1 MNKTKSKVKAYASL
15 SEEDKARI
23 VAQRVIEARIDI
35 TGDYKQ
41 WLNICFGFT
50 LVMGEGG
57 RTLFHDI
64 SQFHHSYNYKECD
77 KLYDDC
83 LKRLQSG
90 GKEGITIASF
100 YKYAK
105 DAGISISTLTE
116 EECNHTAP
124 YLTPNAPNAP
134 VGELGE
140 LGQTGG
146 SVTPGIETAVAALNL
161 FSPNVAGKLSKI
173 FQDIAS
179 LGTTAQQKDMLIFA
193 SLALL
198 SGCFPE
204 VWASYDNRLVFANL
218 YCFLVAPPASNKG
231 IVSACLKLVDLIEQ
245 EIRESNER
253 EMEEFKQRMAELRAS
268 KNKGAG
274 YPMEKEPPFRSLL
287 ISANSSS
294 TALYQALADNNGEG
308 ITFETEADS
317 LAFALKSDYGNF
329 GDGMRKGFHHE
340 CISYTRR
347 TDKEHVRIRLPKW
360 SVFLTGTPGQV
371 TNLVPSCEDGLFSR
385 IIFMSMRRENKWRNV
400 FAKREQTI
408 DGAMEAIGRRVY
420 AIHRLLRQAGKKG
433 IEFVLTEKQQ
443 DRFND
448 FFDKLYREYG
458 SMMEENFDANV
469 LRMGLSCFRIAMV
482 LSITRLEDAATLPQ
496 TIVCT
501 DDDFDAAVTI
511 ANTLIEHSAF
521 IFSNLMPAKETDSV
535 STAKL
540 SELQRK
546 LFKALPDHFTTQQA
560 LAMTKKLDMLP
571 KTIGKYLGYFVT
583 RFHICKRT
591 RPGEYEKVKATENKE
606 ENSQS

>member
-1 MNKTKSKVKAYASL
+1 MKKTNSKVKAYTSL
-15 SEEDKARI
+15 SEEDKVRI
-23 VAQRVIEARIDI
+23 VAQRVIEAGVDI

-50 LVMGEGG
+50 LVTGEGG

-64 SQFHHSYNYKECD
+64 SQFHHSYNHKECD

-105 DAGISISTLTE
+105 DAGISISMLTE

-134 VGELGE
+134 VGEVGHTGE
-140 LGQTGG
+140 SG
-146 SVTPGIETAVAALNL
+146 TPGIETAVVALNL
-161 FSPNVAGKLSKI
+161 FSPKVAGKLSKI

-179 LGTTAQQKDMLIFA
+179 LGITAQQKDMLIFA

-204 VWASYDNRLVFANL
+204 VWANYDNRLVFANL
-218 YCFLVAPPASNKG
+218 YFFLVAPPASNKG

-253 EMEEFKQRMAELRAS
+253 EMEEFKQRMAELKAS
-268 KNKGAG
+268 KNKEVG
-274 YPMEKEPPFRSLL
+274 YPMEKEPPYRSLL

-294 TALYQALADNNGEG
+294 TAIYQALADNNGEG

-329 GDGMRKGFHHE
+329 SDGLRKGFHHE

-360 SVFLTGTPGQV
+360 SVFLTGTLGQV

-385 IIFMSMRRENKWRNV
+385 IIFMLMRRENKWRNV
-400 FAKREQTI
+400 FAKKEQTI
-408 DGAMEAIGRRVY
+408 DEAMEAIGKRVY
-420 AIHRLLRQAGKKG
+420 AIHQLLRQAGKKG
-433 IEFVLTEKQQ
+433 VEFVLTEKQQ
-443 DRFND
+443 DGFND

-458 SMMEENFDANV
+458 SMMGENFDANV

-482 LSITRLEDAATLPQ
+482 LSISRLEGATTLPPA
-496 TIVCT
+496 IVCT
-501 DDDFDAAVTI
+501 DDDFEAAIII
-511 ANTLIEHSAF
+511 ANTLIEHSAL
-521 IFSNLMPAKETDSV
+521 IFSNLMPKQETEPEA
-535 STAKL
+535 TAKL
-540 SELQRK
+540 SDLQRK

-560 LAMTKKLDMLP
+560 LAMAQKLNMVP

-591 RPGEYEKVKATENKE
+591 KPGEYEKVKPSENKE
-606 ENSQS
+606 ENSRQ

>member
-15 SEEDKARI
+15 SEEDKVRI
-23 VAQRVIEARIDI
+23 VAQRVIEAGVDI

-50 LVMGEGG
+50 LVTGEGG

-64 SQFHHSYNYKECD
+64 SQFHHSYNHKECD

-105 DAGISISTLTE
+105 DAGISISMLTE

-124 YLTPNAPNAP
+124 YLAPNAPNAP
-134 VGELGE
+134 VGEVGHTGE
-140 LGQTGG
+140 SG
-146 SVTPGIETAVAALNL
+146 TPGIETAVVALNL
-161 FSPNVAGKLSKI
+161 FSPKVAGKLSKI
-173 FQDIAS
+173 FRDIAS
-179 LGTTAQQKDMLIFA
+179 LGITPQQKDMLIFA

-204 VWASYDNRLVFANL
+204 VWANYDNRLVFANL
-218 YCFLVAPPASNKG
+218 YFFLVAPPASNKG

-253 EMEEFKQRMAELRAS
+253 EMEEFKQRMAELKAS
-268 KNKGAG
+268 KNKEVG
-274 YPMEKEPPFRSLL
+274 YPMEKEPPYRSLL

-294 TALYQALADNNGEG
+294 TAIYQALADNNGEG

-329 GDGMRKGFHHE
+329 SDGLRKGFHHE

-360 SVFLTGTPGQV
+360 SVFLTGTLGQV

-385 IIFMSMRRENKWRNV
+385 IIFMLMRRENKWRNV
-400 FAKREQTI
+400 FAKKEQTI
-408 DGAMEAIGRRVY
+408 DEAMEAIGKRVY
-420 AIHRLLRQAGKKG
+420 AIHQLLRQAGKKG
-433 IEFVLTEKQQ
+433 VEFVLTEKQQ
-443 DRFND
+443 DGFND

-458 SMMEENFDANV
+458 SMMGENFDANV

-482 LSITRLEDAATLPQ
+482 LGITRLEGATTLPPA
-496 TIVCT
+496 IVCT
-501 DDDFDAAVTI
+501 DDDFEAAIII
-511 ANTLIEHSAF
+511 ANTLIEHSAL
-521 IFSNLMPAKETDSV
+521 IFSNLMPKQETEPEA
-535 STAKL
+535 TAKL

-546 LFKALPDHFTTQQA
+546 LFKALPDRFTTQQA
-560 LAMTKKLDMLP
+560 LAMAQKLNMVP
-571 KTIGKYLGYFVT
+571 KTIGKYLGFFVT

-591 RPGEYEKVKATENKE
+591 KPGEYEKVKPTENKE

>member
-1 MNKTKSKVKAYASL
+1 MKKTNSKVKAYASL
-15 SEEDKARI
+15 SEEDKVRI
-23 VAQRVIEARIDI
+23 VAQRVIEAGVDI

-50 LVMGEGG
+50 LVTGEGG

-64 SQFHHSYNYKECD
+64 SQFHHSYNHKECD

-105 DAGISISTLTE
+105 DAGISISMLTE

-124 YLTPNAPNAP
+124 YLAPNAPNAP
-134 VGELGE
+134 VGEVGHTGE
-140 LGQTGG
+140 SG
-146 SVTPGIETAVAALNL
+146 TPGIETAVVALNL
-161 FSPNVAGKLSKI
+161 FSPKVAGKLSKI

-179 LGTTAQQKDMLIFA
+179 LGITPQQKDMLIFA

-204 VWASYDNRLVFANL
+204 VWANYDNRLVFANL
-218 YCFLVAPPASNKG
+218 YFFLVAPPASNKG

-253 EMEEFKQRMAELRAS
+253 EMEEFKQRMAELKAS
-268 KNKGAG
+268 KNKGVG
-274 YPMEKEPPFRSLL
+274 YPMEKEPPYRSLL

-294 TALYQALADNNGEG
+294 TAIYQALADNNGEG

-329 GDGMRKGFHHE
+329 SDGLRKGFHHE

-385 IIFMSMRRENKWRNV
+385 IIFMLMRRENKWRNV
-400 FAKREQTI
+400 FAKKEQTI
-408 DGAMEAIGRRVY
+408 DEAMEAIGKRVY
-420 AIHRLLRQAGKKG
+420 AIHQLLRQAGKKG
-433 IEFVLTEKQQ
+433 VEFVLTEKQQ
-443 DRFND
+443 DGFND

-458 SMMEENFDANV
+458 SMMGENFDANV

-482 LSITRLEDAATLPQ
+482 LSISRLEGATTLPPA
-496 TIVCT
+496 IVCT
-501 DDDFDAAVTI
+501 DDDFEAAIII
-511 ANTLIEHSAF
+511 ANTLIEHSAL
-521 IFSNLMPAKETDSV
+521 IFSNLMPKQETEPEA
-535 STAKL
+535 TAKL

-560 LAMTKKLDMLP
+560 LAMAQKLNMVP

-591 RPGEYEKVKATENKE
+591 KPGEYEKVKPTENKE